1 MGMKHAMKMIK
12 VWGSAVALAA
22 AAFAPSTAM
31 SQEQLSFAGYGGE
44 PQKVQDKAFFEPAKK
59 ELGVTV
65 LQDSHGGYAKIKAQV
80 LSGSPSYDL
89 VALGCAEAARAA
101 KEGLLEPLDYS
112 LIPNAKDLPEEL
124 RAEYHVG
131 EWTFSTVLA
140 WNTETVATPPTTWAE
155 FWDVEAFP
163 GKRAL
168 SANARQ
174 MLEIALLADGV
185 PADQLYPIDLDRAF
199 SSLEKI
205 KPHLTLWW
213 SSGAQS
219 VQLLNDGEIDMLAL
233 WNGRAQ
239 AAIDAGA
246 KADYTYNQGVF
257 DVECFMVPK
266 GASKK
271 ELAMKVIN
279 VMLDPKNQA
288 SAAAMIDYGPVN
300 PKAYDTGIIPAERMK
315 RLPSAPDNLAKQ
327 AKLKAAWY
335 ATDDADKAFARWTS
349 LLQK

>member
-1 MGMKHAMKMIK
+1 MKRI
-12 VWGSAVALAA
+12 GSAALAA
-22 AAFAPSTAM
+22 AVMIFGPVTTHAEET
-31 SQEQLSFAGYGGE
+31 LSFAGYGGA
-44 PQKVQDKAFFEPAKK
+44 PQKVQDKAFFQPARK

-80 LSGSPSYDL
+80 LSGNPGYDL

-112 LIPNAKDLPEEL
+112 LIPNAKDLDEAL
-124 RAEYHVG
+124 RAENYIG
-131 EWTFSTVLA
+131 EWTFSTVIS
-140 WNTETVATPPTTWAE
+140 WNPKTVKNPPKTWAQ
-155 FWDVEAFP
+155 FWDVKAFP

-168 SANARQ
+168 SGNARQ
-174 MLEIALLADGV
+174 MLEVALLADGV
-185 PADQLYPIDLDRAF
+185 PADKLYPIDLDRAF
-199 SSLEKI
+199 KSLEKI

-219 VQLLNDGEIDMLAL
+219 VQLLNDGEVDMLAI
-233 WNGRAQ
+233 WNGRVQ
-239 AAIDAGA
+239 AAIDGGA
-246 KADYTYNQGVF
+246 SADYTYNDGVF

-266 GASKK
+266 GTKKK

-288 SAAAMIDYGPVN
+288 TAASMIDYGPVN
-300 PKAYDTGIIPAERMK
+300 PRAYDTGIIPQDRLK
-315 RLPSAPDNLAKQ
+315 SLPSFPDNLSRQ
-327 AKLKAAWY
+327 AKLDAAWY
-335 ATDDADKAFARWTS
+335 ASEDADKAFARWTT